1 MESNGIADQPSYP
14 TGVKRIES
22 RSRRNVDRIRISSE
36 MKTHI
41 TSSVGCSND
50 EKIRNVGDEI
60 RKHSLCVTTYP
71 LAEFISK

>member
-1 MESNGIADQPSYP
+1 MESNGIADQH
-14 TGVKRIES
+14 
-22 RSRRNVDRIRISSE
+22 RIRISSE